1 MEHWIAVYTKS
12 RHEKVVYDQLTT
24 KNIEAYLPTIR
35 QKRKWS
41 DRYKWVDVPLFRSY
55 VFAKIPLKNSLF
67 VLQTH
72 GVHHIV
78 KFKNNIATIPEEQ
91 INGIRRMIEGDYDPI
106 PTDYFVLGDAVE
118 VVGGPMSGMS
128 GEVTRIDGEDRF
140 VIKIDAIKHA
150 ISVHIDRK
158 FLKPL
163 GSSKHA
169 RPAV

>member
-24 KNIEAYLPTIR
+24 KNIESYLPTIR
-35 QKRKWS
+35 RKRKWS

-67 VLQTH
+67 VLQTQ

-78 KFKNNIATIPEEQ
+78 KFKNKIATIPEEQ
-91 INGIRRMIEGDYDPI
+91 IIGIRRMIEGDYDPV

-118 VVGGPMSGMS
+118 VVGGPMNGMA

-163 GSSKHA
+163 GSGKHA
-169 RPAV
+169 HPAV